1 MKRSICSHFLIDSD
15 QIFKVTLSKFDGSKS
30 QKSYLGIG
38 VEGSI
43 ISFSELINFKWRDLL
58 NYKSWL
64 YSELK
69 RYDRGAHFFSNTLR
83 NLFPFYVL
91 FFILSVYIHN
101 L

>member
-1 MKRSICSHFLIDSD
+1 MH
-15 QIFKVTLSKFDGSKS
+15 
-30 QKSYLGIG
+30 
-38 VEGSI
+38 
-43 ISFSELINFKWRDLL
+43 
-58 NYKSWL
+58 